1 MNALV
6 LTYHLV
12 KTTFSASFTF
22 SAKERDPET
31 GLSYFGSRYYSS
43 DLSIWLSDPMSD
55 KYPSLSPY
63 VYCAD
68 NPVKLVDPNGE
79 EIINPYKNLV
89 IAACEDVENANNRLN
104 NSQKGSAEFRAAKKQ
119 LRAAYSDL
127 RKAENN
133 CEKVESAINEVRQY
147 NNDLYNSINN
157 LMDENGLSIDVY
169 ITIDATI
176 GSDQAGKSLINRQN
190 GVFTFFDLDNRISTI
205 NGVKVCLNPNAD
217 SDIGLTLSHEF
228 GHIDYIVPHA
238 TDYNQFLENNGL
250 NVSGYDGHRPD
261 DLSGQA
267 ARQAEDNHKK
277 NRGY

>member
-1 MNALV
+1 M
-6 LTYHLV
+6 T
-12 KTTFSASFTF
+12 KI
-22 SAKERDPET
+22 
-31 GLSYFGSRYYSS
+31 FG
-43 DLSIWLSDPMSD
+43 
-55 KYPSLSPY
+55 
-63 VYCAD
+63 C
-68 NPVKLVDPNGE
+68 PNDE
-79 EIINPYKNLV
+79 V
-89 IAACEDVENANNRLN
+89 R
-104 NSQKGSAEFRAAKKQ
+104 KQ

-169 ITIDATI
+169 ITIDATM

-205 NGVKVCLNPNAD
+205 KGVKVCLNPNAD